1 MAMFAKEEYVN
12 QVYPGRLGR
21 PYGLFMG
28 GGGRLL
34 AAHVIQ
40 ILVIT
45 GWVSALMGS
54 LFYILHCMG
63 LFRISKEDEM
73 TGMDWTRHGGFAY
86 AYDDVDNSLP
96 SNDRAFTMKA
106 MPPERGSPVW
116 SKQVLWG
123 GEVVPHRGEDVQS
136 TTSHLPHE

>member
-1 MAMFAKEEYVN
+1 MAVFAKEEYVN

-73 TGMDWTRHGGFAY
+73 TGMDWTRHGDGEAAAANVKRQSQSPNPLNLLRQRMAY
-86 AYDDVDNSLP
+86 L
-96 SNDRAFTMKA
+96 
-106 MPPERGSPVW
+106 
-116 SKQVLWG
+116 
-123 GEVVPHRGEDVQS
+123 
-136 TTSHLPHE
+136 